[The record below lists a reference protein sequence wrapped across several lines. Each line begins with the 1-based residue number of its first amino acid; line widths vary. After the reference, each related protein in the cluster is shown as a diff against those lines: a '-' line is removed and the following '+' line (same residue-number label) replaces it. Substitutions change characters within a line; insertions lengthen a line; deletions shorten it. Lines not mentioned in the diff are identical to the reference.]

1 MLVQQLL
8 DWGSILGP
16 NDQRFISVFKWQ
28 IVGMQQILDLLVV
41 RGCLQPVMAD
51 LGILEFVNWNVHDNL
66 PVIEDDYRDHH
77 PLQFT
82 QNMAGD
88 QKGRSFSSIFINDF
102 AD

>member
-66 PVIEDDYRDHH
+66 PVIEDDYRGHH

-88 QKGRSFSSIFINDF
+88 QKGRSFK
-102 AD
+102 